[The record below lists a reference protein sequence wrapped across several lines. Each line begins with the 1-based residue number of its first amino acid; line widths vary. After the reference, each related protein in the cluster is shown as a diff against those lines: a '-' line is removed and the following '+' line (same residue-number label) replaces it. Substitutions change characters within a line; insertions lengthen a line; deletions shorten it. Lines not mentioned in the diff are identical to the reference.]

1 MADTSMVKLASGDLV
16 REFAI
21 EHAEGLLNMNL
32 RGGTGWHLAD
42 EGYELVDGRLTK
54 KAAKKDNKKDKE

>member
-1 MADTSMVKLASGDLV
+1 MADKNMVKLAAGDEV
-16 REFAI
+16 REFTI

-42 EGYELVDGRLTK
+42 DGYEMVDGRLTRK
-54 KAAKKDNKKDKE
+54 AKKETKEKK

>member
-42 EGYELVDGRLTK
+42 DGYEMVDGRLTRK
-54 KAAKKDNKKDKE
+54 AKKETKEKK